1 MEGNANGASAP
12 YDTTTLSWWS
22 AGGDVASSHR
32 RTRGAI
38 DAEKR
43 RRSWCAG
50 STRLEEL
57 RSLAG
62 SSPCLPH
69 SYAPRGVRWFARW
82 RGVFGA
88 SRTIAHLTETVIDF
102 GFRIWSRSTETL
114 ARVGVVA
121 ISLAKQR
128 GRSLTNGCTTR
139 RSLARLERKVPRR
152 AREPRRGD
160 ATAAG
165 SRERATGGSFPFP
178 ESPPRAVVPV
188 SARSEVD
195 QRYWYCGPPPPS
207 GVTQLMIWYGSMMS
221 HVLQCTQLL
230 ALIFN
235 RNSPCAFGSIS

>member
-1 MEGNANGASAP
+1 MLRVTVALEARSTPRNG
-12 YDTTTLSWWS
+12 
-22 AGGDVASSHR
+22 
-32 RTRGAI
+32 
-38 DAEKR
+38 

-88 SRTIAHLTETVIDF
+88 SRTSAHLTETVIDF
-102 GFRIWSRSTETL
+102 GFRNWSRSTETL

-121 ISLAKQR
+121 VSLAKQR

-165 SRERATGGSFPFP
+165 SRERATGGSFPSPEPFPRVVSPSRFP
-178 ESPPRAVVPV
+178 ESFPEPPPRAVVPV